1 MDSISKVKRENLSW
15 ITSHRS
21 ERNHFRGHLK
31 DLRLGAFDLLND
43 ALIDE
48 GRLLLGT
55 TEHVDHI
62 FHWHL

>member
-1 MDSISKVKRENLSW
+1 MESISKVKEENLSW
-15 ITSHRS
+15 ITS
-21 ERNHFRGHLK
+21 NKGKINNLRGHLK
-31 DLRLGAFDLLND
+31 DLRQGEFDLLND

>member
-1 MDSISKVKRENLSW
+1 MTVEERDSLEGHFLISTKEAV
-15 ITSHRS
+15 
-21 ERNHFRGHLK
+21 
-31 DLRLGAFDLLND
+31 DLLND